1 MTYCESVFYKENFS
15 NCTANHGTQKAR
27 RFWYRWGNP
36 LDRSARRAMKSDYS
50 NKKRDSRVFV
60 RSELNSIS
68 VDMTDEEIDDILIKC
83 FNSETLRVGW
93 CNYY

>member
-1 MTYCESVFYKENFS
+1 
-15 NCTANHGTQKAR
+15 
-27 RFWYRWGNP
+27 
-36 LDRSARRAMKSDYS
+36 MKSDYS

-60 RSELNSIS
+60 RSKLNSVS

-93 CNYY
+93 RNYY